1 MSDVILNLPPSFG
14 TQSLRGNFSAE
25 AIFLPRA
32 AILPLSRKREDGILE
47 QFSLK
52 PKLYFGG
59 DPLGALDQLT
69 GLRVFIVTDAF
80 LAGSG
85 LLERV
90 TARLTGPIEVFDRV
104 EPDPSLQLVAQGV
117 AQAQRFGPQAML
129 AFGGGSPMDCA
140 KAIRYF
146 AQLDCPL
153 WCVPTTAGTGSEVTS
168 FAILTDTEKGAKY
181 PLVDDSLIPDAA
193 ILDPAFLAGVPPAV
207 TADTGMDVLT
217 HAAEAYV
224 ARKAN
229 SFTDSMA
236 EKAFAMAYR
245 RLSAAHRGDPE
256 AKADMLEA
264 SCLAGMAF
272 NAAGLGVC
280 HSLAHALGGAYHL
293 PHGRI
298 NAILLPGVIAWH
310 EEASPETAKKY
321 AALAKL
327 CGLSPTARALS
338 SGLRRLALSV
348 GEPQRFPQ
356 PVDIPRIAAQALGDR
371 CTDTDPAL
379 VTDQALRKI
388 LEGIR

>member
-1 MSDVILNLPPSFG
+1 MN
-14 TQSLRGNFSAE
+14 
-25 AIFLPRA
+25 
-32 AILPLSRKREDGILE
+32 

-52 PKLYFGG
+52 PTLYFGSE
-59 DPLGALDQLT
+59 ALAALSELS
-69 GLRVFIVTDAF
+69 GRRVLIVTDAF

-90 TARLTGPIEVFDRV
+90 TSRLTGPVEVFDKV
-104 EPDPSLQLVAQGV
+104 EPDPSLQLVAQGITA
-117 AQAQRFGPQAML
+117 AQGFHPETIL

-140 KAIRYF
+140 KAIRHF
-146 AQLDCPL
+146 AGETCPL

-168 FAILTDTEKGAKY
+168 FAILTDKEKGAKY
-181 PLVDDSLIPDAA
+181 PLVEDSLLPEGA
-193 ILDPAFLAGVPPAV
+193 ILDPGFLAGVPPAV

-224 ARKAN
+224 GRKAN
-229 SFTDSMA
+229 AFTDAMA

-245 RLSAAHRGDPE
+245 SLPAAHRGDME
-256 AKADMLEA
+256 AKARMLEA

-293 PHGRI
+293 SHGKI
-298 NAILLPGVIAWH
+298 NAILLPQVISWH
-310 EEASPETAKKY
+310 ETAQPDTAPKY

-327 CGLSPTARALS
+327 CGLTPTARSLISA
-338 SGLRRLALSV
+338 LRRLATSL
-348 GEPQRFPQ
+348 GEPQRFPK
-356 PVDIPRIAAQALGDR
+356 PIDIPRIAAQALVDR
-371 CTDTDPAL
+371 CTDTDPAT
-379 VTDQALRKI
+379 VTEKALRQI